1 MVASFPVHPEDHIML
16 VTDQGRLIRCPI
28 HDVRITRRSAQGVI
42 IFRVDQ
48 DEKVVAVSCI
58 PAGDEEEEG
67 ADLENLKQEETA
79 EIIEDVIDEIQSN
92 KE

>member
-1 MVASFPVHPEDHIML
+1 ML

-58 PAGDEEEEG
+58 PAGEEESE
-67 ADLENLKQEETA
+67 DLDVAE
-79 EIIEDVIDEIQSN
+79 EIIEEISN
-92 KE
+92 SESE